1 MNAELKSKIDTYLKS
16 IRATVGKEII
26 TSLKD
31 DYIFI
36 ENSYEKLSID
46 HNKLIKDNNILKEN
60 YNKSLVEYLEL
71 QKTYDAIKLQYNSG
85 CEKLREVKEEVL
97 KYQTENIKLKKDIES
112 NKNEIAIL
120 RNVANEF
127 KEDNNNIERNLKF
140 YKIGFYSSLA
150 IIVILGLLLV
160 A

>member
-1 MNAELKSKIDTYLKS
+1 MNAELKSKIDAYLKS
-16 IRATVGKEII
+16 SRATVGKKII
-26 TSLKD
+26 EALRN
-31 DYIFI
+31 DYIYLKGI
-36 ENSYEKLSID
+36 YDKLFID
-46 HNKLIKDNNILKEN
+46 HSRLIKDNKVLEEN
-60 YNKSLVEYLEL
+60 YNKFLIEYLEF
-71 QKTYDAIKLQYNSG
+71 QKTYDAFKFQYNDN
-85 CEKLREVKEEVL
+85 CEKLKETKEEVL
-97 KYQTENIKLKKDIES
+97 KYQTEIIELKKDTEG

-127 KEDNNNIERNLKF
+127 KEDNNSIERKLKF